1 MKPGLLAN
9 SLLITGLLTLARPV
23 AAQVATPEFT
33 PDGLQLIDDTNLALV
48 YAEPGADMSQYDK
61 IYLVEPYVAFKK
73 NWQREQNRQWQNKRV
88 STGDMDKIKT
98 ELAAL
103 FMDVFSKTL
112 IDGGYRLVTEA
123 GDDVLLIKPAIINL
137 DIVAPD
143 TNSPGITR
151 SYSETAGEMT
161 LYMELYD
168 SVTGD
173 LIAKALDRKRDRVTG
188 YFQWRNK
195 VSNRAAANRILQV
208 WADVLKEGLDDARLS
223 TPGKS

>member
-1 MKPGLLAN
+1 MKPRMLVFPLLMT
-9 SLLITGLLTLARPV
+9 SLLTLSSPV
-23 AAQVATPEFT
+23 TAAENAPPFT
-33 PDGLQLIDDTNLALV
+33 PDGLQLIEDSKLALV
-48 YAEPGADMSQYDK
+48 YAEPGADMSRYDR
-61 IYLVEPYVAFKK
+61 IYLDTPHVAFRK
-73 NWQREQNRQWQNKRV
+73 NWQRDQNRNGQNMRV
-88 STGDMDKIKT
+88 SADDMEKIKT

-103 FMDVFSKTL
+103 FMDVFSRTL
-112 IDGGYRLVTEA
+112 SDGGYDLVSET

-168 SVTGD
+168 SLTGD
-173 LIAKALDRKRDRVTG
+173 LVARALDRQRDRVTG

-208 WADVLKEGLDDARLS
+208 WADVLKEGLDDARLKR
-223 TPGKS
+223 PGGP

>member
-1 MKPGLLAN
+1 MKPGMQVI
-9 SLLITGLLTLARPV
+9 SLLIAGLV
-23 AAQVATPEFT
+23 AMSGPLQAEEKAPEFT
-33 PDGLQLIDDTNLALV
+33 PDGLQLIEESDLALV

-61 IYLVEPYVAFKK
+61 IYLATPYVAFKK
-73 NWQREQNRQWQNKRV
+73 NWQREQNRKWQNKRV
-88 STGDMDKIKT
+88 STEDMEKIKT

-103 FMDVFSKTL
+103 FLDVFSKTL
-112 IDGGYRLVTEA
+112 GEGGYQLVTEA
-123 GDDVLLIKPAIINL
+123 GEDVLLIKPAIINL

-143 TNSPGITR
+143 TNSPGMTR

-173 LIAKALDRKRDRVTG
+173 LLAKALDRKRDRRTG

-208 WADVLKEGLDDARLS
+208 WADVLKEGLDDAGVSR
-223 TPGKS
+223 PGSG

>member
-1 MKPGLLAN
+1 MKPGLLAY
-9 SLLITGLLTLARPV
+9 SLLMTGLVALAGPV
-23 AAQVATPEFT
+23 TAQDAAPEFT
-33 PDGLQLIDDTNLALV
+33 PDGLQLIDDSNLALV
-48 YAEPGADMSQYDK
+48 YAEPGADLGRYDR
-61 IYLVEPYVAFKK
+61 IFLDTPYVAFKK

-88 STGDMDKIKT
+88 SNADMERIKT

-103 FMDVFSKTL
+103 FMDVFTKTL
-112 IDGGYRLVTEA
+112 SDGGYQLVTEA

-137 DIVAPD
+137 DVVAPD
-143 TNSPGITR
+143 THAPGITH

-168 SVTGD
+168 SLTGD
-173 LIAKALDRKRDRVTG
+173 LLARALDRKRDRVTG

-208 WADVLKEGLDDARLS
+208 WADVLKEGLDDAGVS
-223 TPGKS
+223 KTGPG

>member
-1 MKPGLLAN
+1 MKPVLLAY
-9 SLLITGLLTLARPV
+9 SLMITGLAALAGPV
-23 AAQVATPEFT
+23 AAQDAAPEFT

-48 YAEPGADMSQYDK
+48 YAEPGADMSQYDR
-61 IYLVEPYVAFKK
+61 IFLDTPYVAFKK
-73 NWQREQNRQWQNKRV
+73 NWQREQNRQSQNKRV
-88 STGDMDKIKT
+88 STADMERIKT

-103 FMDVFSKTL
+103 FVEVFTRTL
-112 IDGGYRLVTEA
+112 SDGGYQLVTET
-123 GDDVLLIKPAIINL
+123 GDDVLLIRPAIINL
-137 DIVAPD
+137 DVVAPD
-143 TNSPGITR
+143 INAPGITT

-173 LIAKALDRKRDRVTG
+173 LIARALDRKRDRVTG

-208 WADVLKEGLDDARLS
+208 WADVLKEGLDDARLAS
-223 TPGKS
+223 RNMP